1 MKAKLIG
8 HTQPVKFA
16 VDELENGLKNIE
28 DMIEDLIF
36 KKLTN

>member
-1 MKAKLIG
+1 VGAPI
-8 HTQPVKFA
+8 Q
-16 VDELENGLKNIE
+16 LKNIE